1 MARRTHRI
9 AVKRNSPDKLIKLSK
24 LIYGK
29 HIQEAGNSPL
39 NIYKMDDFND
49 NVISAE
55 KMRMEAIALKK
66 KSEALMQE
74 SRKLLGIEKGQTSH
88 SKNTILNMTASSAT
102 CFWYLAT
109 AKRKASDSGASMW
122 LSAPHNPSARRK
134 KGKFNSAEVVVCTEF
149 SSRLYTAFVRLVR
162 FNSL

>member
-24 LIYGK
+24 LIYDK
-29 HIQEAGNSPL
+29 HVQEASNSPL
-39 NIYKMDDFND
+39 NIYRMDDFKD

-55 KMRMEAIALKK
+55 KMRKEAIALKK

-88 SKNTILNMTASSAT
+88 SKNTILNMIGK
-102 CFWYLAT
+102 FRDLLLVL
-109 AKRKASDSGASMW
+109 SDGKEESLGLWGFDVVIGTTMPFS
-122 LSAPHNPSARRK
+122 RK
-134 KGKFNSAEVVVCTEF
+134 KKA
-149 SSRLYTAFVRLVR
+149 
-162 FNSL
+162 